1 LFHTFKERYERQHQL
16 NPVPLKNADLSSLTT
31 YQWPGNVRELKH
43 CAERFLLANQRTPT
57 SIQSI
62 LDAQPTPVSNQPR
75 NLRQH
80 VEQFEKALIRQAL
93 VDKEGHIAN
102 VCDHLNIP
110 RRTLNEKLLKYDLNR
125 LDFIRK

>member
-1 LFHTFKERYERQHQL
+1 
-16 NPVPLKNADLSSLTT
+16 
-31 YQWPGNVRELKH
+31 VRELKH
-43 CAERFLLANQRTPT
+43 CAERFVLANQRTQT

-62 LDAQPTPVSNQPR
+62 LDKQPTPISNQPR